1 MFFVDLG
8 TIYLNSVLD
17 NFRNMKRTAESAMG
31 QLSFNELQ
39 LAPTEE
45 SNSVARIVKHMS
57 GNMVSRWTDFLT
69 SDGEKPTRDRD
80 GEFEEGYS
88 SLEELISA
96 WSLGW
101 KRLFE
106 AIAQLETD
114 DLLKTVYIRSEPQ
127 NVIQAIERQVYHL
140 SYHIGQIVYVA
151 KQIRNSEWKT
161 LTIPRGKSKEYLA
174 QMNNKFGKQTWI

>member
-1 MFFVDLG
+1 MSFEA
-8 TIYLNSVLD
+8 IYLNSVLD
-17 NFRNMKRTAESAMG
+17 NFRNMKRTAERAME
-31 QLSFNELQ
+31 QLGFNELQ

-45 SNSVARIVKHMS
+45 SNSIARIVNHMS

-80 GEFEEGYS
+80 AEFEGDYS
-88 SLEELISA
+88 SLGELMDA
-96 WSLGW
+96 WNIGW
-101 KRLFE
+101 DRL
-106 AIAQLETD
+106 LETISQLKSD
-114 DLLKTVYIRSEPQ
+114 DLLKVVYIRSEPH
-127 NVIQAIERQVYHL
+127 NVIQAIERQIYHL

-174 QMNNKFGKQTWI
+174 QMNNKFGQNDTN